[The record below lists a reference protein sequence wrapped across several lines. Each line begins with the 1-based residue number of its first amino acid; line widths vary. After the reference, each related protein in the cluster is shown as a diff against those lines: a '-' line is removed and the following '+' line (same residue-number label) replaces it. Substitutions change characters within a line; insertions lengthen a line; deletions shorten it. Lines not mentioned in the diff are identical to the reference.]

1 MPSTSQRLKLAD
13 WLTLPAV
20 TANEHSLLDDP
31 VSMEAQIRQANKKTK
46 TKTKK
51 TEKNIKNKSWL
62 KNKKLLMINRDY
74 KTF

>member
-31 VSMEAQIRQANKKTK
+31 VSMEAQIRQANKKK
-46 TKTKK
+46 KQKK
-51 TEKNIKNKSWL
+51 TEKNIKNKS
-62 KNKKLLMINRDY
+62 
-74 KTF
+74 

>member
-31 VSMEAQIRQANKKTK
+31 VSMEAQIRQANKKKNK
-46 TKTKK
+46 TKQKK
-51 TEKNIKNKSWL
+51 TLKISLDLKTKNFS
-62 KNKKLLMINRDY
+62 R
-74 KTF
+74 